1 MVKDVTE
8 TNIVETVLDRLK
20 SEDQILLRSHQFVS
34 VLKSVLFGAVK
45 FLANTKF
52 ENEAALR
59 VSDKNGTFIAG
70 IVLERA
76 VDDEGKN
83 SFEARFELNEEN
95 IKDIT
100 TIYDLSDEEVQRF
113 LNRFMYVL
121 TNNKFVNNAF
131 VFDITRVILSSVIN
145 SMMNLNKSDI
155 DDEDGYEVKF
165 DEYLTVTATDEDGKR
180 IIDFEPAVDL
190 KKFIKDDKLID
201 IE

>member
-1 MVKDVTE
+1 MVKDIKE
-8 TNIVETVLDRLK
+8 TNIIETVLERLK
-20 SEDQILLRSHQFVS
+20 AEDQIILRSHQFVN

-59 VSDKNGTFIAG
+59 VNDKNGTFIAG

-83 SFEARFELNEEN
+83 SFEARFELEEDGV
-95 IKDIT
+95 KDIAT
-100 TIYDLSDEEVQRF
+100 VYDLSDEEVQRF

-145 SMMNLNKSDI
+145 ALMNLNKTDI
-155 DDEDGYEVKF
+155 DEDGYEVKF
-165 DEYLTVTATDEDGKR
+165 DEYLTVTATEEDGKR
-180 IIDFEPAVDL
+180 VIDFEPAVDM
-190 KKFIKDDKLID
+190 KKFIKDDKLVD
-201 IE
+201 VE

>member
-1 MVKDVTE
+1 MVKDIKE
-8 TNIVETVLDRLK
+8 TNIIETVLERLK
-20 SEDQILLRSHQFVS
+20 AEDQIILRSHQFVN

-52 ENEAALR
+52 ENEAVLR
-59 VSDKNGTFIAG
+59 VNDKNGTFIAG

-83 SFEARFELNEEN
+83 SFETRFELDEDGV
-95 IKDIT
+95 KDIAT
-100 TIYDLSDEEVQRF
+100 VYDLSDEEVQRF

-145 SMMNLNKSDI
+145 ALMNLNKTDI
-155 DDEDGYEVKF
+155 DEDGYEVKF
-165 DEYLTVTATDEDGKR
+165 DEYLTVTATEEDGKR
-180 IIDFEPAVDL
+180 VIDFEPAVDL
-190 KKFIKDDKLID
+190 KKFIKDDKLVD
-201 IE
+201 VE

>member
-1 MVKDVTE
+1 MVKDIKE
-8 TNIVETVLDRLK
+8 TNIIETVLERLK
-20 SEDQILLRSHQFVS
+20 AEDQIILRSHQFVN

-59 VSDKNGTFIAG
+59 VNDKNGTFIAG

-83 SFEARFELNEEN
+83 SFEARFELEEDGV
-95 IKDIT
+95 KDIAT
-100 TIYDLSDEEVQRF
+100 VYDLSDEEVQRF

-145 SMMNLNKSDI
+145 ALMNLNKTDI
-155 DDEDGYEVKF
+155 DEDGYEIKF
-165 DEYLTVTATDEDGKR
+165 DEYLTVTATEEDGKR
-180 IIDFEPAVDL
+180 VIDFEPAVDL
-190 KKFIKDDKLID
+190 KKFIKDDKLVD
-201 IE
+201 VE

>member
-1 MVKDVTE
+1 MVKDIKE
-8 TNIVETVLDRLK
+8 TNIIETVLERLK
-20 SEDQILLRSHQFVS
+20 AEDQIILRSHQFVN

-59 VSDKNGTFIAG
+59 VNDKNGTFIAG

-83 SFEARFELNEEN
+83 SFEARFELEEDG
-95 IKDIT
+95 IKDIST
-100 TIYDLSDEEVQRF
+100 VYDLSDEEVQRF

-121 TNNKFVNNAF
+121 TNNKFINNAF

-145 SMMNLNKSDI
+145 ALMNLNKTDI
-155 DDEDGYEVKF
+155 DEDGYEVKF
-165 DEYLTVTATDEDGKR
+165 DEYLTVTATEEDGKR
-180 IIDFEPAVDL
+180 VIDFEPAVDL
-190 KKFIKDDKLID
+190 KKFIKDDKLVD
-201 IE
+201 VE

>member
-1 MVKDVTE
+1 MVKDIKE
-8 TNIVETVLDRLK
+8 TNIIETVLERLK
-20 SEDQILLRSHQFVS
+20 AEDQIILRSHQFVN

-59 VSDKNGTFIAG
+59 VNDKNGTFIAG

-83 SFEARFELNEEN
+83 SFEARFELNEDG
-95 IKDIT
+95 IKDIAT
-100 TIYDLSDEEVQRF
+100 VYDLSDEEVQRF

-145 SMMNLNKSDI
+145 SLMNLNKTDI
-155 DDEDGYEVKF
+155 DEEGYEVKF
-165 DEYLTVTATDEDGKR
+165 DEYLTATATDEDGKR
-180 IIDFEPAVDL
+180 VIDLEPAVDL
-190 KKFIKDDKLID
+190 KKFIKDDKLVD
-201 IE
+201 VE

>member
-1 MVKDVTE
+1 MVKDIKE
-8 TNIVETVLDRLK
+8 TNIIETVLERLK
-20 SEDQILLRSHQFVS
+20 SEDQIILRSHQFVN

-59 VSDKNGTFIAG
+59 VNDKNGTFIAG

-83 SFEARFELNEEN
+83 SFEARFELNEDG
-95 IKDIT
+95 IKDIAT
-100 TIYDLSDEEVQRF
+100 VYDLSDEEVQRF

-145 SMMNLNKSDI
+145 ALMNLNKTDI
-155 DDEDGYEVKF
+155 DEEGYEVKF
-165 DEYLTVTATDEDGKR
+165 DEYLTATATDEDGKR
-180 IIDFEPAVDL
+180 VIDLEPAVDL
-190 KKFIKDDKLID
+190 KKFIKDDKLVD
-201 IE
+201 VE

>member
-1 MVKDVTE
+1 MVKDIKE
-8 TNIVETVLDRLK
+8 TNIIETVLERLK
-20 SEDQILLRSHQFVS
+20 AEDQIILRSHQFVN

-59 VSDKNGTFIAG
+59 VNDKNGTFIAG

-83 SFEARFELNEEN
+83 SFEARFELEEDG
-95 IKDIT
+95 IKDIAT
-100 TIYDLSDEEVQRF
+100 VYDLSDEEVQRF
-113 LNRFMYVL
+113 LNRFMYIL

-145 SMMNLNKSDI
+145 ALMNLNKTDI
-155 DDEDGYEVKF
+155 DEDGYEIKF
-165 DEYLTVTATDEDGKR
+165 DEYLTVTATEEDGKR
-180 IIDFEPAVDL
+180 VIDFEPAVDM
-190 KKFIKDDKLID
+190 KKFIKDDKLVD
-201 IE
+201 VE

>member
-1 MVKDVTE
+1 MVKDIKE
-8 TNIVETVLDRLK
+8 TNIIETVLERLK
-20 SEDQILLRSHQFVS
+20 SEDQIILRSHQFVN

-59 VSDKNGTFIAG
+59 VNDKNGTFIAG

-83 SFEARFELNEEN
+83 SFEARFELNEDG
-95 IKDIT
+95 IKDIAT
-100 TIYDLSDEEVQRF
+100 VYDLSDEEVQRF

-145 SMMNLNKSDI
+145 ALMNLNKTDI
-155 DDEDGYEVKF
+155 DEEGYEVKF
-165 DEYLTVTATDEDGKR
+165 DEYLTATATDEDGKR
-180 IIDFEPAVDL
+180 VVELEPAVDL
-190 KKFIKDDKLID
+190 KKFIKDDKLVD
-201 IE
+201 VE

>member
-1 MVKDVTE
+1 MVKDVKE
-8 TNIVETVLDRLK
+8 TNIIETVLERLK
-20 SEDQILLRSHQFVS
+20 SEDQILLRSHQFVN

-59 VSDKNGTFIAG
+59 VNDKNGTFIAG
-70 IVLERA
+70 IILERA

-83 SFEARFELNEEN
+83 SFEARFELEEDGV
-95 IKDIT
+95 KDIAT
-100 TIYDLSDEEVQRF
+100 VYDLSDEEVQRF

-145 SMMNLNKSDI
+145 ALMNLNKTDI
-155 DDEDGYEVKF
+155 DEDGYEIKF
-165 DEYLTVTATDEDGKR
+165 DEYLTVTASEEDGKR
-180 IIDFEPAVDL
+180 VIDFEPAVDL
-190 KKFIKDDKLID
+190 KKFIKDDKLVD
-201 IE
+201 VE

>member
-1 MVKDVTE
+1 MVKDIKE
-8 TNIVETVLDRLK
+8 TNIIETVLERLK
-20 SEDQILLRSHQFVS
+20 AEDQIILRSHQFVN

-59 VSDKNGTFIAG
+59 VNDKNGTFIAG

-83 SFEARFELNEEN
+83 SFEARFELNEDG
-95 IKDIT
+95 IKDIAT
-100 TIYDLSDEEVQRF
+100 VYDLSDEEVQRF

-145 SMMNLNKSDI
+145 ALMNLAKTDI
-155 DDEDGYEVKF
+155 DEDGYEIKF
-165 DEYLTVTATDEDGKR
+165 DEYLTATATDEDGKR
-180 IIDFEPAVDL
+180 VIDLEPAVDL
-190 KKFIKDDKLID
+190 KKFIKDDKLVD
-201 IE
+201 VE

>member
-1 MVKDVTE
+1 MVKDIKE
-8 TNIVETVLDRLK
+8 TNIIETVLERLK
-20 SEDQILLRSHQFVS
+20 AEDQIILRSHQFVN

-59 VSDKNGTFIAG
+59 VNDKNGTFIAG

-83 SFEARFELNEEN
+83 SFEARFELNEDG
-95 IKDIT
+95 IKDIAT
-100 TIYDLSDEEVQRF
+100 VYDLSDEEVQRF

-145 SMMNLNKSDI
+145 ALMNLNKTDI
-155 DDEDGYEVKF
+155 DEEGYEIKF
-165 DEYLTVTATDEDGKR
+165 DEYLTATATDEDGKR
-180 IIDFEPAVDL
+180 VIDLEPAVDL
-190 KKFIKDDKLID
+190 KKFIKDDKLVD
-201 IE
+201 VE

>member
-1 MVKDVTE
+1 MVKDIKE
-8 TNIVETVLDRLK
+8 TSIIETVLERLK
-20 SEDQILLRSHQFVS
+20 AEDQIILRSHQFVN

-59 VSDKNGTFIAG
+59 VNDKNGTFIAG

-83 SFEARFELNEEN
+83 SFEARFELNEDG
-95 IKDIT
+95 IKDIAT
-100 TIYDLSDEEVQRF
+100 VYDLSDEEVQRF

-145 SMMNLNKSDI
+145 ALMNLNKTDI
-155 DDEDGYEVKF
+155 DEDGYEVKF
-165 DEYLTVTATDEDGKR
+165 DEYLTATATDEDGKR
-180 IIDFEPAVDL
+180 VVELEPAVDL
-190 KKFIKDDKLID
+190 KKFIKDDKLVD
-201 IE
+201 VE

>member
-1 MVKDVTE
+1 MVKDIKE
-8 TNIVETVLDRLK
+8 TNIIETVLERLK
-20 SEDQILLRSHQFVS
+20 AEDQIILRSHQFVN

-52 ENEAALR
+52 ENEAVLR
-59 VSDKNGTFIAG
+59 VNDKNGTFIAG

-83 SFEARFELNEEN
+83 SFEARFELDEDGV
-95 IKDIT
+95 KDIAT
-100 TIYDLSDEEVQRF
+100 VYDLSDEEVQRF

-145 SMMNLNKSDI
+145 ALMNLNKTDI
-155 DDEDGYEVKF
+155 DEDGYEVKF
-165 DEYLTVTATDEDGKR
+165 DEYLTVTATEEDGKR

-190 KKFIKDDKLID
+190 KKFIKDDKLVD
-201 IE
+201 VE

>member
-1 MVKDVTE
+1 MVKDIKE
-8 TNIVETVLDRLK
+8 TNIIETVLERLK
-20 SEDQILLRSHQFVS
+20 AEDRIILRSHQFVN

-45 FLANTKF
+45 FLANTEF

-59 VSDKNGTFIAG
+59 VNDKNGTFIAG

-83 SFEARFELNEEN
+83 SFEARFELNEDG
-95 IKDIT
+95 IKDIAT
-100 TIYDLSDEEVQRF
+100 VYDLSDEEVQRF

-145 SMMNLNKSDI
+145 ALMNLNKTDI
-155 DDEDGYEVKF
+155 DEDGYEIKF
-165 DEYLTVTATDEDGKR
+165 DEYLTATATDEDGKR
-180 IIDFEPAVDL
+180 VIDLEPAVDL
-190 KKFIKDDKLID
+190 KKFIKDDKLVD
-201 IE
+201 VE

>member
-1 MVKDVTE
+1 MVKDIKE
-8 TNIVETVLDRLK
+8 TNIIETVLERLK
-20 SEDQILLRSHQFVS
+20 AEDQIILRSHQFVN

-59 VSDKNGTFIAG
+59 VNDKNGTFIAG

-83 SFEARFELNEEN
+83 SFEARFELEEDG
-95 IKDIT
+95 IKDIAT
-100 TIYDLSDEEVQRF
+100 VYDLSDEEVQRF

-145 SMMNLNKSDI
+145 ALMNLNKTDI
-155 DDEDGYEVKF
+155 DEDGYEVKF
-165 DEYLTVTATDEDGKR
+165 DEYLTVTATEEDGKR
-180 IIDFEPAVDL
+180 VIDFEPAVDM
-190 KKFIKDDKLID
+190 KKFIKRR
-201 IE
+201 

>member
-1 MVKDVTE
+1 MVKDVKE
-8 TNIVETVLDRLK
+8 TNIIETVLERLK
-20 SEDQILLRSHQFVS
+20 SEDQILLRSHQFVN

-59 VSDKNGTFIAG
+59 VNDKNGTFIAG

-83 SFEARFELNEEN
+83 SFEARFELEEDGV
-95 IKDIT
+95 KDIAT
-100 TIYDLSDEEVQRF
+100 VYDLSDEEVQRF

-145 SMMNLNKSDI
+145 ALMNLNKADI
-155 DDEDGYEVKF
+155 DEDGYEIKF
-165 DEYLTVTATDEDGKR
+165 DEYLTVIASEEDGKR
-180 IIDFEPAVDL
+180 VIDFEPAVDL
-190 KKFIKDDKLID
+190 KKFIKDDKLVD
-201 IE
+201 VE

>member
-1 MVKDVTE
+1 MVKDIKE
-8 TNIVETVLDRLK
+8 TSIIETVLERLK
-20 SEDQILLRSHQFVS
+20 TEDQIILRSHQFVN

-59 VSDKNGTFIAG
+59 VNDKNGTFIAG

-83 SFEARFELNEEN
+83 SFEARFELNEDG
-95 IKDIT
+95 IKDIAT
-100 TIYDLSDEEVQRF
+100 VYDLSDEEVQRF

-145 SMMNLNKSDI
+145 ALMNLNKTDI
-155 DDEDGYEVKF
+155 DEDGYEIKF
-165 DEYLTVTATDEDGKR
+165 DEYLTATATDEDGKR
-180 IIDFEPAVDL
+180 VIDLEPAVDL
-190 KKFIKDDKLID
+190 KKFIKDDKLVD
-201 IE
+201 VE

>member
-1 MVKDVTE
+1 MVKDIKE
-8 TNIVETVLDRLK
+8 TNIIETVLERLK
-20 SEDQILLRSHQFVS
+20 AEDQIILRSHQFVN

-59 VSDKNGTFIAG
+59 VNDKNGTFIAG

-83 SFEARFELNEEN
+83 SFEARFELEEDG
-95 IKDIT
+95 IKDIAT
-100 TIYDLSDEEVQRF
+100 VYDLSDEEVQRF

-145 SMMNLNKSDI
+145 ALMNLNKTDI
-155 DDEDGYEVKF
+155 DEDGYEIKF
-165 DEYLTVTATDEDGKR
+165 DEYLTVTATEEDGKR
-180 IIDFEPAVDL
+180 VIDFEPAVDM
-190 KKFIKDDKLID
+190 KKFIKDDKLVD
-201 IE
+201 VE

>member
-1 MVKDVTE
+1 MVKDIKE
-8 TNIVETVLDRLK
+8 TNIIETVLERLK
-20 SEDQILLRSHQFVS
+20 SEDQIILRSHQFVN

-59 VSDKNGTFIAG
+59 VNDKNGTFIAG

-83 SFEARFELNEEN
+83 SFEARFELNEDG
-95 IKDIT
+95 IKDIAT
-100 TIYDLSDEEVQRF
+100 VYDFSDEEVQRF

-145 SMMNLNKSDI
+145 ALMNLAKTDI
-155 DDEDGYEVKF
+155 DEDGYEIKF
-165 DEYLTVTATDEDGKR
+165 DEYLTATATDEDGKR
-180 IIDFEPAVDL
+180 VIDLEPAVDL
-190 KKFIKDDKLID
+190 KKFIKDDKLVD
-201 IE
+201 VE

>member
-1 MVKDVTE
+1 MVKDIKE
-8 TNIVETVLDRLK
+8 TNIIETVLERLK
-20 SEDQILLRSHQFVS
+20 AEDQIILRSHQFVN

-59 VSDKNGTFIAG
+59 VNDKNGTFIAG
-70 IVLERA
+70 IVLERV

-83 SFEARFELNEEN
+83 SFEARFELNEDG
-95 IKDIT
+95 IKDIAT
-100 TIYDLSDEEVQRF
+100 VYDLSDEEVQRF

-145 SMMNLNKSDI
+145 SLMNLAKTDI
-155 DDEDGYEVKF
+155 DEDGYEIKF
-165 DEYLTVTATDEDGKR
+165 DEYLTATATDEDGKR
-180 IIDFEPAVDL
+180 VIDLEPAVDL
-190 KKFIKDDKLID
+190 KKFIKDDKLVD
-201 IE
+201 VE

>member
-1 MVKDVTE
+1 MVKDIKE
-8 TNIVETVLDRLK
+8 TNIIETVLERLK
-20 SEDQILLRSHQFVS
+20 AEDQIILRSHQFVN

-59 VSDKNGTFIAG
+59 VNDKNGTFIAG

-83 SFEARFELNEEN
+83 SFEARFELNEDG
-95 IKDIT
+95 IKDIAT
-100 TIYDLSDEEVQRF
+100 VYDLSDEEVQRF

-145 SMMNLNKSDI
+145 ALMNLNKTDI
-155 DDEDGYEVKF
+155 DEDGYEVKF
-165 DEYLTVTATDEDGKR
+165 DEYLTATATDEDGKR
-180 IIDFEPAVDL
+180 VIDLEPAVDL
-190 KKFIKDDKLID
+190 KKFIKDDKLVD
-201 IE
+201 VE

>member
-1 MVKDVTE
+1 MVKDIKE
-8 TNIVETVLDRLK
+8 TNIIETVLERLK
-20 SEDQILLRSHQFVS
+20 SEDQIILRSHQFVN

-59 VSDKNGTFIAG
+59 VNDKNGTFIAG

-83 SFEARFELNEEN
+83 SFEARFELNEDG
-95 IKDIT
+95 IKDIAT
-100 TIYDLSDEEVQRF
+100 VYDLSDEEVQRF

-145 SMMNLNKSDI
+145 ALMNLAKTDI
-155 DDEDGYEVKF
+155 DEDGYEIKF
-165 DEYLTVTATDEDGKR
+165 DEYLTATATDEDGKR
-180 IIDFEPAVDL
+180 VVELEPAVDL
-190 KKFIKDDKLID
+190 KKFIKDDKLVD
-201 IE
+201 VE

>member
-1 MVKDVTE
+1 MVKDIKE
-8 TNIVETVLDRLK
+8 TNIIETVLERLK
-20 SEDQILLRSHQFVS
+20 AEDQIILRSHQFVN

-59 VSDKNGTFIAG
+59 VNDKNGTFIAG

-83 SFEARFELNEEN
+83 SFEARFELEEDG
-95 IKDIT
+95 IKDIAT
-100 TIYDLSDEEVQRF
+100 VYDLSDEEVQRF

-145 SMMNLNKSDI
+145 TLMNLNKTDI
-155 DDEDGYEVKF
+155 DEDGYEVKF
-165 DEYLTVTATDEDGKR
+165 DEYLTVTATEEDGKR
-180 IIDFEPAVDL
+180 VIDFEPAVDM
-190 KKFIKDDKLID
+190 KKFIKDDKLVD
-201 IE
+201 VE

>member
-1 MVKDVTE
+1 MVKDIKE
-8 TNIVETVLDRLK
+8 TNIIETVLERLK
-20 SEDQILLRSHQFVS
+20 SEDQIILRSHQFVN

-59 VSDKNGTFIAG
+59 VNDKNGTFIAG

-83 SFEARFELNEEN
+83 SFEARFELNEDG
-95 IKDIT
+95 IKDIAT
-100 TIYDLSDEEVQRF
+100 VYDLSDEEVQRF

-145 SMMNLNKSDI
+145 SLMNLAKTDI
-155 DDEDGYEVKF
+155 DEDGYEIKF
-165 DEYLTVTATDEDGKR
+165 DEYLTATATDEDGKR
-180 IIDFEPAVDL
+180 VIDLEPAVDL
-190 KKFIKDDKLID
+190 KKFIKDDKLVD
-201 IE
+201 VE

>member
-1 MVKDVTE
+1 MVKDIKE
-8 TNIVETVLDRLK
+8 TNIIETVLERLK
-20 SEDQILLRSHQFVS
+20 AEDQIILRSHQFVN

-59 VSDKNGTFIAG
+59 VNDKNGTFIAG

-83 SFEARFELNEEN
+83 SFEARFELNEDG
-95 IKDIT
+95 IKDIAT
-100 TIYDLSDEEVQRF
+100 VYDLSDEEVQRF

-145 SMMNLNKSDI
+145 SLMNLNKTDI
-155 DDEDGYEVKF
+155 DEDGYEIKF
-165 DEYLTVTATDEDGKR
+165 DEYLTATATDEDGKR
-180 IIDFEPAVDL
+180 VIDLEPAVDL
-190 KKFIKDDKLID
+190 KKFIKDDKLVD
-201 IE
+201 VE

>member
-1 MVKDVTE
+1 MVKDIKE
-8 TNIVETVLDRLK
+8 TNIIETVLERLK
-20 SEDQILLRSHQFVS
+20 AEDQIILRSHQFVN

-52 ENEAALR
+52 ENEAVLR
-59 VSDKNGTFIAG
+59 VNDKNGTFIAG

-83 SFEARFELNEEN
+83 SFEARFELEEDG
-95 IKDIT
+95 IKDIAT
-100 TIYDLSDEEVQRF
+100 VYDLSDEEVQRF

-145 SMMNLNKSDI
+145 ALMNLNKTDI
-155 DDEDGYEVKF
+155 DEDGYEIKF
-165 DEYLTVTATDEDGKR
+165 DEYLTVTATEEDGKR
-180 IIDFEPAVDL
+180 VIDFEPAVDM
-190 KKFIKDDKLID
+190 KKFIKDDKLVD
-201 IE
+201 VE

>member
-1 MVKDVTE
+1 MVKDIKE
-8 TNIVETVLDRLK
+8 TNIIETVLERLK
-20 SEDQILLRSHQFVS
+20 AEDQIILRSHQFVN

-59 VSDKNGTFIAG
+59 VNDKNGTFIAG

-83 SFEARFELNEEN
+83 SFEARFELEEDG
-95 IKDIT
+95 IKDIAT
-100 TIYDLSDEEVQRF
+100 VYDLSDEEVQRF

-121 TNNKFVNNAF
+121 TNNKFVNNVF

-145 SMMNLNKSDI
+145 ALMNLNKTDI
-155 DDEDGYEVKF
+155 DEDGYEIKF
-165 DEYLTVTATDEDGKR
+165 DEYLTVTATEEDGKR
-180 IIDFEPAVDL
+180 VIDFEPAVDM
-190 KKFIKDDKLID
+190 KKFIKDDKLVD
-201 IE
+201 VE

>member
-1 MVKDVTE
+1 MVKDIKE
-8 TNIVETVLDRLK
+8 TSIIETVLERLK
-20 SEDQILLRSHQFVS
+20 SEDQIILRSHQFVN

-59 VSDKNGTFIAG
+59 VNDKNGTFIAG

-83 SFEARFELNEEN
+83 SFEARFELNEDG
-95 IKDIT
+95 IKDIAT
-100 TIYDLSDEEVQRF
+100 VYDLSDEEVQRF

-145 SMMNLNKSDI
+145 ALMNLAKTDI
-155 DDEDGYEVKF
+155 DEDGYEIKF
-165 DEYLTVTATDEDGKR
+165 DEYLTATATDEDGKR
-180 IIDFEPAVDL
+180 VIDLEPAVDL
-190 KKFIKDDKLID
+190 KKFIKDDKLVD
-201 IE
+201 VE

>member
-1 MVKDVTE
+1 MVKDIKE
-8 TNIVETVLDRLK
+8 TNIIETVLERLK
-20 SEDQILLRSHQFVS
+20 AEDQIILRSHQFVN

-59 VSDKNGTFIAG
+59 VNDKNGTFIAG

-83 SFEARFELNEEN
+83 SFEARFELEEDG
-95 IKDIT
+95 IKDIAT
-100 TIYDLSDEEVQRF
+100 VYDLNDEEVQRF

-145 SMMNLNKSDI
+145 ALMNLNKTDI
-155 DDEDGYEVKF
+155 DEDGYEIKF
-165 DEYLTVTATDEDGKR
+165 DEYLTVTATEEDGKR
-180 IIDFEPAVDL
+180 VIDFEPAVDM
-190 KKFIKDDKLID
+190 KKFIKDDKLVD
-201 IE
+201 VE

>member
-1 MVKDVTE
+1 MVKDIKE
-8 TNIVETVLDRLK
+8 TNIIETVLERLK
-20 SEDQILLRSHQFVS
+20 AEDQIILRSHQFVN

-59 VSDKNGTFIAG
+59 VNDKNGTFIAG

-83 SFEARFELNEEN
+83 SFEARFELDEDGV
-95 IKDIT
+95 KDIAT
-100 TIYDLSDEEVQRF
+100 VYDLSDEEVQRF

-145 SMMNLNKSDI
+145 ALMNLNKTDI
-155 DDEDGYEVKF
+155 DEDGYEIKF
-165 DEYLTVTATDEDGKR
+165 DEYLTATATDEDGKR
-180 IIDFEPAVDL
+180 VIDLEPAVDL
-190 KKFIKDDKLID
+190 KKFIKDDKLVD
-201 IE
+201 VE

>member
-1 MVKDVTE
+1 MVKDVKE
-8 TNIVETVLDRLK
+8 TNIIETVLERLK
-20 SEDQILLRSHQFVS
+20 SEDQILLRSHQFVN

-59 VSDKNGTFIAG
+59 VNDKNGTFIAG

-83 SFEARFELNEEN
+83 SFEARFELEEDGV
-95 IKDIT
+95 KDIAT
-100 TIYDLSDEEVQRF
+100 VYDLSDEEVQRF

-145 SMMNLNKSDI
+145 ALMNLNKADI
-155 DDEDGYEVKF
+155 DEEGYEIKF
-165 DEYLTVTATDEDGKR
+165 DEYLTVTASEEDGKR
-180 IIDFEPAVDL
+180 VIDFEPAVDL
-190 KKFIKDDKLID
+190 KKFIKDDKLVD
-201 IE
+201 VE

>member
-1 MVKDVTE
+1 MVKDIKE
-8 TNIVETVLDRLK
+8 TSIIETVLERLK
-20 SEDQILLRSHQFVS
+20 AEDQIILRSHQFVN

-59 VSDKNGTFIAG
+59 VNDKNGTFIAG

-83 SFEARFELNEEN
+83 SFEARFELNEDG
-95 IKDIT
+95 IKDIAT
-100 TIYDLSDEEVQRF
+100 VYDLSDEEVQRF

-145 SMMNLNKSDI
+145 ALMNLNKTDI
-155 DDEDGYEVKF
+155 DEEGYEVKF
-165 DEYLTVTATDEDGKR
+165 DEYLTATATDEDGKR
-180 IIDFEPAVDL
+180 VVELEPAVDL
-190 KKFIKDDKLID
+190 KKFIKDDKLVD
-201 IE
+201 VE

>member
-1 MVKDVTE
+1 MVKDIKE
-8 TNIVETVLDRLK
+8 TNIIETVLERLK
-20 SEDQILLRSHQFVS
+20 AEDQIILRSHQFVN

-59 VSDKNGTFIAG
+59 VNDKNGTFIAG

-83 SFEARFELNEEN
+83 SFEARFELNEDG
-95 IKDIT
+95 IKDIAT
-100 TIYDLSDEEVQRF
+100 VYDLSDEEVQRF

-145 SMMNLNKSDI
+145 ALMNLNKTDI
-155 DDEDGYEVKF
+155 DEDGYEIKF

-180 IIDFEPAVDL
+180 VIDLEPAVDL
-190 KKFIKDDKLID
+190 KKFIKDDKLVD
-201 IE
+201 VE